1 MSFFSNN
8 YDEFWASNEGMP
20 KYALDYVTYVETR
33 LGTNISLLNNP
44 ALMAE
49 LDISRRDLLEETK
62 KLLEVSKRVKIPE
75 IVEKRKGFFR

>member
-1 MSFFSNN
+1 MSFLSKNF
-8 YDEFWASNEGMP
+8 DRFWSSNENMSE
-20 KYALDYVTYVETR
+20 YVFEYVIYVETR

-62 KLLEVSKRVKIPE
+62 RLLEISKRITIPE
-75 IVEKRKGFFR
+75 AVEERKGFFK